1 MRPETILSVL
11 RKRQEAMQVEIFSK
25 PPQDFNEF
33 TQRQGIWIGLNYALS
48 DIEDARKKEKDDD

>member
-1 MRPETILSVL
+1 
-11 RKRQEAMQVEIFSK
+11 MQVEIFSK